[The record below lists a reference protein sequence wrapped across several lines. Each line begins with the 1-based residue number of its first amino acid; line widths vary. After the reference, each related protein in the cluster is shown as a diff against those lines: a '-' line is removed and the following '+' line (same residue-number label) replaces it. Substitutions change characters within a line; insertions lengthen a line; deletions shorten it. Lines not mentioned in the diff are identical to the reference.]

1 METLGVDNVCLPNSR
16 IHRGI
21 LSSTQYARAAIFYE
35 LADVLKSVVRARF
48 SAVRKHWKT
57 GQHYRAKVQRY
68 KAAGEEQILFPKCG
82 NKIFVDTLVSWAK
95 SLGVVFYNAESVCA
109 AQFSEKSPMWII
121 LALKST
127 QIRCKTLMLTRHSR
141 IDSVNI
147 DGESVALEYCSN
159 QTRCV
164 QFLVETR
171 EPTRFVILSVR
182 RDPLAFLKLLSSD
195 PGHTDRPHELLYT
208 ASFRV
213 GKPHDRPFKESFDR
227 LKRTGA
233 FPKDA
238 KLNHVQEASHDMWR
252 MDEESMTQLRERG
265 KSRIHFTYTDNI
277 TVAIDEQCGS
287 WKSRGLDRPLG
298 SRAT

>member
-1 METLGVDNVCLPNSR
+1 MLPGNT
-16 IHRGI
+16 GEPD
-21 LSSTQYARAAIFYE
+21 STIAP
-35 LADVLKSVVRARF
+35 RF
-48 SAVRKHWKT
+48 ND
-57 GQHYRAKVQRY
+57 AK
-68 KAAGEEQILFPKCG
+68 L
-82 NKIFVDTLVSWAK
+82 TAK
-95 SLGVVFYNAESVCA
+95 SRYYFQNVGTKHLSTHWFRGPNHWGFFYSAESVCA
-109 AQFSEKSPMWII
+109 AQFSEKSPKWI
-121 LALKST
+121 AMTLKSD

-147 DGESVALEYCSN
+147 DGESIALEYCSN

-182 RDPLAFLKLLSSD
+182 RDPLAFLKLLSPD
-195 PGHTDRPHELLYT
+195 PGHTDSPHELLYA

-213 GKPHDRPFKESFDR
+213 GKPYDRPFKESFDR
-227 LKRTGA
+227 LKRAGA

-238 KLNHVQEASHDMWR
+238 KLNHAQEVSHDMWR
-252 MDEESMTQLRERG
+252 MDEESMTKLRECG

-277 TVAIDEQCGS
+277 TVAIDEQCDS

-298 SRAT
+298 S